1 MQFGG
6 SLICQNYFRS
16 PRPDCDIYE
25 EDIALAEMY
34 EELGFDMVW
43 SVEHHFTDYEL
54 IPDPLQMLSYV
65 CGRTRKIGLGTFVIV
80 LPWHDPVRVAEQIA
94 MLDNFSRGREL
105 LLGFGRGA
113 GQVEYE
119 GFRVSMS
126 EARDRLVESIEVVK
140 LALGQE
146 RFSFDGRYF
155 KIPEMSI
162 RPRPVTPDLTDRMYG
177 AIISPETGDIMA
189 KAGLGML
196 VIPQKSWADHMKD
209 YDAYQTSCAKFGT
222 KARRPIITA
231 WIYCSE
237 DASANQEGQK
247 WIMDYA
253 DTAMSHYGFDEPE
266 HFKAVK
272 GYEAYAELAEVAKNK
287 ANAFQ
292 EEFTK
297 TQIFGTPEECI
308 AAIRELR
315 DFVNPD
321 QFVGVFKYG
330 SMPNDV
336 AVRSTRLF
344 ATEVMPVIRAD
355 REGTPDRADQPA
367 AAL

>member
-25 EDIALAEMY
+25 EDLALAEMY

-54 IPDPLQMLSYV
+54 IPDPLQMLSYI

-113 GQVEYE
+113 GQVEYD

-140 LALGQE
+140 LALGQD

-162 RPRPVTPDLTDRMYG
+162 RPRPVTQDLTDRMYG

-196 VIPQKSWADHMKD
+196 VIPQKSWTDHMKD
-209 YDAYQTSCAKFGT
+209 YDAYQRSCAKFGT

-237 DASANQEGQK
+237 DEAANREGRK
-247 WIMDYA
+247 WVMDYA
-253 DTAMSHYGFDEPE
+253 DTAMSHYGFNEPE

-287 ANAFQ
+287 TNAFQ

-315 DFVNPD
+315 EFVNPD

-355 REGTPDRADQPA
+355 TEGAPDRADQPA

>member
-16 PRPDCDIYE
+16 PRPDYEIYE
-25 EDIALAEMY
+25 EDLALAEMY
-34 EELGFDMVW
+34 EDLGFDMVW

-65 CGRTRKIGLGTFVIV
+65 CGRTKKIGLGTFVIV
-80 LPWHDPVRVAEQIA
+80 LPWHDPVRIVEQIT

-105 LLGFGRGA
+105 LLGFGRGV
-113 GQVEYE
+113 GQVEYD

-126 EARDRLVESIEVVK
+126 EARERLVESIEVVK
-140 LALGQE
+140 LGLGQE
-146 RFSFDGRYF
+146 RFSFDGKYF
-155 KIPEMSI
+155 KIPEISI
-162 RPRPVTPDLTDRMYG
+162 RPRPVTLDLTDRMYG

-196 VIPQKSWADHMKD
+196 IIPQKSWAEHMKD
-209 YDAYQTSCAKFGT
+209 YEAYQVSCAKFGT
-222 KARRPIITA
+222 STRRPIITA
-231 WIYCSE
+231 WIYCSQDETAQE
-237 DASANQEGQK
+237 DGRK

-266 HFKAVK
+266 HFRAAK
-272 GYEAYAELAEVAKNK
+272 GYEAYAELAEASRKQ
-287 ANAFQ
+287 ANIFQ
-292 EEFTK
+292 EEFAK
-297 TQIFGTPEECI
+297 TQIFGTPEQCI
-308 AAIRELR
+308 AAIHELR
-315 DFVNPD
+315 QCVNPY

-336 AVRSTRLF
+336 AVRSTQLF
-344 ATEVMPVIRAD
+344 ASEVMPVIRAD
-355 REGTPDRADQPA
+355 DAAEQDQPA
-367 AAL
+367 AAF

>member
-16 PRPDCDIYE
+16 PRPDHEIYA
-25 EDIALAEMY
+25 EDLALAEMY
-34 EELGFDMVW
+34 EDLGFDMVW

-54 IPDPLQMLSYV
+54 IPDPVQMLSYV
-65 CGRTRKIGLGTFVIV
+65 CGRTKKIGLGTFVIV

-94 MLDNFSRGREL
+94 MLDNFARGREL

-113 GQVEYE
+113 AQVEYD

-126 EARDRLVESIEVVK
+126 EARERLIESIEVVK
-140 LALGQE
+140 LGLGQE
-146 RFSFDGRYF
+146 RFSFDGKYF
-155 KIPEMSI
+155 KIPEMGI
-162 RPRPVTPDLTDRMYG
+162 RPRPVSPDLTDRMYG

-196 VIPQKSWADHMKD
+196 IIPQKSWAEHMKD
-209 YDAYQTSCAKFGT
+209 YEAYQASCAKFGT
-222 KARRPIITA
+222 SARRPIITA

-237 DASANQEGQK
+237 DETAQADGQK

-266 HFKAVK
+266 HFRAAT
-272 GYEAYAELAEVAKNK
+272 GYEAYAELAEASQKQ

-292 EEFTK
+292 QEFTK
-297 TQIFGTPEECI
+297 TQIFGTPEQCI

-315 DFVNPD
+315 QFVNPD

-336 AVRSTRLF
+336 AVRSTELF
-344 ATEVMPVIRAD
+344 ASQVMPAIRAD
-355 REGTPDRADQPA
+355 DA
-367 AAL
+367 AAQEQPTAAL

>member
-25 EDIALAEMY
+25 EDLALAEMY

-54 IPDPLQMLSYV
+54 IPDPLQMLSYI

-113 GQVEYE
+113 GQVEYD

-140 LALGQE
+140 LALGQD

-162 RPRPVTPDLTDRMYG
+162 RPRPVTQDLTDRMYG

-237 DASANQEGQK
+237 DANANEEGRK
-247 WIMDYA
+247 WVMDYA

-297 TQIFGTPEECI
+297 TQIFGTPQECI

-315 DFVNPD
+315 EFVNPD

-355 REGTPDRADQPA
+355 REGTPDRAGQPA

>member
-16 PRPDCDIYE
+16 PRPDYEIYE
-25 EDIALAEMY
+25 EDLALAEMY

-54 IPDPLQMLSYV
+54 IPDPVQMLSYV
-65 CGRTRKIGLGTFVIV
+65 CGRTKKIGLGTFVIV
-80 LPWHDPVRVAEQIA
+80 LPWHDPVRVAEQLA

-113 GQVEYE
+113 GQVEYD

-126 EARDRLVESIEVVK
+126 EARERLIESIEVVK
-140 LALGQE
+140 LGLGQE
-146 RFSFDGRYF
+146 RFSFDGKYF

-209 YDAYQTSCAKFGT
+209 YDAYQAACANYGTS
-222 KARRPIITA
+222 ARRPIITA

-237 DASANQEGQK
+237 DATAEEDGRK
-247 WIMDYA
+247 WVMDYA
-253 DTAMSHYGFDEPE
+253 DTAVSHYGFDEPE
-266 HFKAVK
+266 HFRAAK
-272 GYEAYAELAEVAKNK
+272 GYEAYAELAEASKK
-287 ANAFQ
+287 QANAFQ

-297 TQIFGTPEECI
+297 TQIFGTPEQCI
-308 AAIRELR
+308 DAIRELR
-315 DFVNPD
+315 EFVNPD

-336 AVRSTRLF
+336 AVRSTQLF
-344 ATEVMPVIRAD
+344 ASKVMPVIRAD
-355 REGTPDRADQPA
+355 DAKAQDQPA

>member
-25 EDIALAEMY
+25 EDLALAETY

-54 IPDPLQMLSYV
+54 IPDPLQMLSYI

-113 GQVEYE
+113 GQVEYD

-140 LALGQE
+140 LALGQD

-162 RPRPVTPDLTDRMYG
+162 RPRPVTQDLTDRMYG

-196 VIPQKSWADHMKD
+196 VIPQKSWTDHTKD
-209 YDAYQTSCAKFGT
+209 YDAYQRSCAKFGT

-231 WIYCSE
+231 GIYCAE
-237 DASANQEGQK
+237 DEAANREGRK
-247 WIMDYA
+247 WVMDYA

-266 HFKAVK
+266 HFIMRDARTFECF
-272 GYEAYAELAEVAKNK
+272 GEGFPSADF
-287 ANAFQ
+287 AF
-292 EEFTK
+292 
-297 TQIFGTPEECI
+297 
-308 AAIRELR
+308 
-315 DFVNPD
+315 D
-321 QFVGVFKYG
+321 
-330 SMPNDV
+330 
-336 AVRSTRLF
+336 
-344 ATEVMPVIRAD
+344 
-355 REGTPDRADQPA
+355 
-367 AAL
+367 